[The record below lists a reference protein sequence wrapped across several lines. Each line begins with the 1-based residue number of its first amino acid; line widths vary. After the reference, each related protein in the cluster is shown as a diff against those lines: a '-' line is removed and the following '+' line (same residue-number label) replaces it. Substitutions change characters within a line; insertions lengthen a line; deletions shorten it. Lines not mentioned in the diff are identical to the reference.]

1 MQDALSQIKD
11 VDSSQLP
18 QQTWKVNFLEMLEP
32 RYKATE
38 VR

>member
-1 MQDALSQIKD
+1 MQDALTKIKD
-11 VDSSQLP
+11 VDSSGMP
-18 QQTWKVNFLEMLEP
+18 QQIWKVNFLEMLEP